1 MALFIQLLSG
11 LVCLSI
17 VLLVALYVSWIE
29 PVQGDDETN
38 EEFKKR
44 YNNYSCKY
52 EGQKNLLLVSLGVS
66 MISCLYKLC
75 TNKEEKTGGIIENM
89 GSDEKNLFVG
99 GNPNESNS
107 EFVDDNISIIS
118 DNNIRN
124 TDV

>member
-17 VLLVALYVSWIE
+17 VLLVVLYVSWIE
-29 PVQGDDETN
+29 PVQEDDETN

-44 YNNYSCKY
+44 YDNYACKY

-99 GNPNESNS
+99 KPVASDIEDAYASKI
-107 EFVDDNISIIS
+107 VDDNISIIS
-118 DNNIRN
+118 D
-124 TDV
+124 V